1 MGFFKDIFAG
11 QFNGW
16 RSFLPSLNF
25 KDFQHA
31 SRMFVSDN
39 HARAPKFK
47 FLYYVDIQANP
58 AIFSQGFTSNQ
69 KLELNMLVKRCDLPS
84 YDFTINERNAY
95 NKRTYNYARMKY
107 NPVNIQ
113 FHDDTS
119 DVVNA
124 FWRTYYQYMIQDGNL
139 GAQRFQDDK
148 YKNRNFVNY
157 GIDESR
163 RSISGT
169 NALNS
174 ITIYCLNRRRF
185 VGFKLINPVIDSWKH
200 DTLDASSGDGLLEQS
215 CRVLYEAVEMSAGS
229 VAFDNPKGFATIHYD
244 KEPSPLKLPGNG
256 PLSILGEGGLLDTGA
271 SIFSDIT
278 NGNITLG
285 TLLNAGGL
293 IKNLRSGNLGRA
305 VREEGAGVI
314 KGVLAGQNPLS
325 RFGNLS
331 FPTSN
336 SSSPA
341 VGANSSQGSTAANN
355 TVSPNPNLGS
365 PATATTSNL
374 LGGP

>member
-1 MGFFKDIFAG
+1 VGFFKDIFAG

-25 KDFQHA
+25 KDFKHA
-31 SRMFVSDN
+31 SNMFVNDN

-58 AIFSQGFTSNQ
+58 AMFSQGFTSTQ

-84 YDFTINERNAY
+84 YDFTVNERNAY
-95 NKRTYNYARMKY
+95 NKRTYNYARIKY
-107 NPVNIQ
+107 SPVNIH

-124 FWRTYYQYMIQDGNL
+124 FWRTYYQYMVQDGNL

-163 RSISGT
+163 RAISGT
-169 NALNS
+169 NPISS

-200 DTLDASSGDGLLEQS
+200 DTLDAGNGDGLLEQS

-256 PLSILGEGGLLDTGA
+256 PLSILGEGGLLDTGK

-293 IKNLRSGNLGRA
+293 INNLRSGNLGRA
-305 VREEGAGVI
+305 LKEEGAGVI
-314 KGVLAGQNPLS
+314 KGVLSGQNPLS

-331 FPTSN
+331 FPS
-336 SSSPA
+336 
-341 VGANSSQGSTAANN
+341 ANSSQPGPGTNSGQGSVAANN

-365 PATATTSNL
+365 TAPATTGNL

>member
-1 MGFFKDIFAG
+1 
-11 QFNGW
+11 
-16 RSFLPSLNF
+16 
-25 KDFQHA
+25 
-31 SRMFVSDN
+31 MFVNDN

-58 AIFSQGFTSNQ
+58 SIFSQGFTSNQ

-84 YDFTINERNAY
+84 YDFTMNERNAY
-95 NKRTYNYARMKY
+95 NKRTYNYARIKY
-107 NPVNIQ
+107 NPINIH

-124 FWRTYYQYMIQDGNL
+124 FWRTYYQYMVQDGNL

-163 RSISGT
+163 RAVNGT
-169 NALNS
+169 NAINS

-185 VGFKLINPVIDSWKH
+185 VGFKLINPIIDSWKH
-200 DTLDASSGDGLLEQS
+200 DTLEAASGDGLLEQS
-215 CRVLYEAVEMSAGS
+215 CRILYEAVEMSAGS
-229 VAFDNPKGFATIHYD
+229 VSFDNPKGFATIHYD

-256 PLSILGEGGLLDTGA
+256 PLSILGEGGLLGTGA

-278 NGNITLG
+278 KGNITLG
-285 TLLNAGGL
+285 TILNAGGL
-293 IKNLRSGNLGRA
+293 INNLRSGNLGRA
-305 VREEGAGVI
+305 LKEEGAGVI
-314 KGVLAGQNPLS
+314 KGVLSGQNPLS

-331 FPTSN
+331 FPT
-336 SSSPA
+336 
-341 VGANSSQGSTAANN
+341 ANSSQPTTGPDRARGSVAANN
-355 TVSPNPNLGS
+355 TVSPDPNLG
-365 PATATTSNL
+365 PTTQTTSNL

>member
-1 MGFFKDIFAG
+1 VGFFKDIFAG
-11 QFNGW
+11 QFKGW

-25 KDFQHA
+25 KDFKHA
-31 SRMFVSDN
+31 SNMFVNDN

-58 AIFSQGFTSNQ
+58 SIFSQGFTSNQ

-84 YDFTINERNAY
+84 YDFTMNERNAY
-95 NKRTYNYARMKY
+95 NKRTYNYARIKY
-107 NPVNIQ
+107 NPINIH

-124 FWRTYYQYMIQDGNL
+124 FWRTYYQYMVQDGNL

-163 RSISGT
+163 RAVNGT
-169 NALNS
+169 NAINS

-185 VGFKLINPVIDSWKH
+185 VGFKLINPIIDSWKH
-200 DTLDASSGDGLLEQS
+200 DTLEAASGDGLLEQS
-215 CRVLYEAVEMSAGS
+215 CRILYEAVEMSAGS
-229 VAFDNPKGFATIHYD
+229 VSFDNPKGFATIHYD

-256 PLSILGEGGLLDTGA
+256 PLSILGEGGLLGTGA

-278 NGNITLG
+278 KGNITLG
-285 TLLNAGGL
+285 TILNAGGL
-293 IKNLRSGNLGRA
+293 INNLRSGNLGRA
-305 VREEGAGVI
+305 LKEEGAGVI
-314 KGVLAGQNPLS
+314 KGVLSGQNPLS

-331 FPTSN
+331 FPT
-336 SSSPA
+336 
-341 VGANSSQGSTAANN
+341 ANSSQPTTGPDRARGSVAANN
-355 TVSPNPNLGS
+355 TVSPDPNLG
-365 PATATTSNL
+365 PTTQTTSNL